1 MLRQAR
7 TRRNQLNEELERWE
21 TRYSAPGYA
30 FGKAPNY
37 FLAQC
42 KSLLPAAGRVLAVA
56 DGEGR
61 NSVWLAEQGLDVH
74 ATDFSPTAL
83 DKARALAR
91 ERGVNVDFE
100 IADVHNW
107 AYPAAAYDVV
117 CEIFTQFSTPEER
130 ALKWAGM
137 RKALKPGGLL
147 IVLGYSPKQLVYGTG
162 GPKQLDKLY
171 TKPMLEQAFSGYQ
184 QMVFT
189 EEELELQEGTSH
201 GGMSA
206 VIGLTCRKPK

>member
-1 MLRQAR
+1 
-7 TRRNQLNEELERWE
+7 LNEEFDRWE
-21 TRYSAPGYA
+21 ARYSAPGYA

-37 FLAQC
+37 FLAKC
-42 KSLLPAAGRVLAVA
+42 KSLLPASGRVLAVA

-91 ERGVNVDFE
+91 ERGVSVNFE

-107 AYPAAAYDVV
+107 AYPQAAYDVV
-117 CEIFTQFSTPEER
+117 CEIFTQFSTPAER
-130 ALKWAGM
+130 ALKWTGM
-137 RKALKPGGLL
+137 CKALKPGGLL
-147 IVLGYSPKQLVYGTG
+147 IVLGYSPKQLAFGTG
-162 GPKQLDKLY
+162 GPKQIDKLY
-171 TKPMLEQAFSGYQ
+171 TRRMLEQAFAGFQ
-184 QMVFT
+184 DMVFT

>member
-1 MLRQAR
+1 M
-7 TRRNQLNEELERWE
+7 NEELERWE
-21 TRYSAPGYA
+21 ARYSAPGYA

-37 FLAQC
+37 FLAKC
-42 KSLLPAAGRVLAVA
+42 KSLLPASGRVLAVA

-91 ERGVNVDFE
+91 ERGVSVNFE

-107 AYPAAAYDVV
+107 AYPQAAYDVV
-117 CEIFTQFSTPEER
+117 CEIFTQFSTPAER

-147 IVLGYSPKQLVYGTG
+147 IVLGYSPKQLAYGTG
-162 GPKQLDKLY
+162 GPKQIDKLY
-171 TKPMLEQAFSGYQ
+171 TRPMLEEAFAGFQ
-184 QMVFT
+184 DMVFT
-189 EEELELQEGTSH
+189 EEELKLQEGTSH